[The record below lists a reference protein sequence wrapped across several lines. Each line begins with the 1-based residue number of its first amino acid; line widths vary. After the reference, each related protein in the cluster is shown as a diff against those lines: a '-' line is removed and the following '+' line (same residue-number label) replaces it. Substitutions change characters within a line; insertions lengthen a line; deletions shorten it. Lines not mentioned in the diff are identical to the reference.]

1 LTRPGGL
8 LIRSFVA
15 QKLFGEVALELGF
28 VTTDKLYEALT
39 IQARADVEKK
49 PYRALGQILLELGH
63 MTEKQVLEVLKVIH
77 GGGSRRSSRAASKTK
92 KRA

>member
-1 LTRPGGL
+1 
-8 LIRSFVA
+8 VA

-39 IQARADVEKK
+39 IQARAEVEKK
-49 PYRALGQILLELGH
+49 AYRALGQILLELGY

-77 GGGSRRSSRAASKTK
+77 GGGSRRASRPASK

>member
-1 LTRPGGL
+1 
-8 LIRSFVA
+8 VA
-15 QKLFGEVALELGF
+15 QKLFGEVALERGF

-39 IQARADVEKK
+39 IQARAEAEKK
-49 PYRALGQILLELGH
+49 PYRALGQILIELGY

-77 GGGSRRSSRAASKTK
+77 GGGSRRSSRPSAK